1 MFRNKKFWLDTLDG
15 VIVASLVVALDG
27 AEQLIGAGSWA
38 QFIVAATALGRAI
51 LIAVVIQLRSKV
63 KLQQSAQP

>member
-38 QFIVAATALGRAI
+38 QLIVAATALGRA
-51 LIAVVIQLRSKV
+51 S
-63 KLQQSAQP
+63 